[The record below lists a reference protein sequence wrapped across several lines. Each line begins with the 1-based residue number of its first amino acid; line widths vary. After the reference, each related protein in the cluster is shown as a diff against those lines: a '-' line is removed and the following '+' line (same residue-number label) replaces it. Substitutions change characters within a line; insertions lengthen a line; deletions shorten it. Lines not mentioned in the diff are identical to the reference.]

1 MRRNK
6 DIAVRLAAILGATG
20 LHRLYLH
27 GFPKG
32 LGRLALVALLLWV
45 EFYFF
50 IGLFVL
56 LGLIEAYRL
65 EHMSQAA
72 FDERYNRKKDRGR
85 EQKRPSPFRIPRA
98 SGKLRSGTAKF
109 RNYDLP
115 GALADFLEALRE
127 EPDNPAV
134 HFNLACTYS
143 LLEDSRAFAHL
154 EKAVALGLED
164 RSVIRVHDALAW
176 LRVQPEFEDFA
187 DRGYRSTVDALP
199 PPGDGGLLAQ
209 LRRLE
214 EERSSGTLREEDYRE
229 RREKLFRS

>member
-6 DIAVRLAAILGATG
+6 DIAVRLAAVLGATG
-20 LHRLYLH
+20 LHKLYLH
-27 GFPKG
+27 GFPRG

-45 EFYFF
+45 ESYFF

-56 LGLIEAYRL
+56 LGLVDAYRL
-65 EHMSQAA
+65 EQMDQAA
-72 FDERYNRKKDRGR
+72 FDERYNRSPEHPGK
-85 EQKRPSPFRIPRA
+85 EKRSSPFRIPRF

-115 GALADFLEALRE
+115 GALADFLEALQE
-127 EPDNPAV
+127 EPENPAV

-143 LLEDSRAFAHL
+143 LMEDRRAFTHL

-176 LRVQPEFEDFA
+176 LRVQPEFDDFA
-187 DRGYRSTVDALP
+187 ARGYRGAAEGLP
-199 PPGDGGLLAQ
+199 PPEDGGLLAQ

-214 EERSSGTLREEDYRE
+214 EERRSGALREEEYQE
-229 RREKLFRS
+229 RREKLFRG